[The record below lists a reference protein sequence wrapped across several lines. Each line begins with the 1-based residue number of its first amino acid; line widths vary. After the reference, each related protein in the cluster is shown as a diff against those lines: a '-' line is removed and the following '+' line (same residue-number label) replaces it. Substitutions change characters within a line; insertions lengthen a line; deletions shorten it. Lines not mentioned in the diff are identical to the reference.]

1 MLAFDDEF
9 RLTSSRNCC
18 ALWADEPTFKRVRFS
33 VNTQILSNRPKGSNP
48 LHEFAELELCERE
61 RDQIE
66 SACRRL
72 CGSGELRHRAAA
84 DRLPAPLIRPRRLP
98 GAVTGSYCEFND
110 LVEFGWRAPL
120 ALMVAL
126 MIPQI
131 IAGLAA
137 GRDRQV

>member
-1 MLAFDDEF
+1 MHSRRTTPVQRQGWLQMLAFDDEF

-66 SACRRL
+66 AACRRAFADRA
-72 CGSGELRHRAAA
+72 SPDIELRPTDFQRH
-84 DRLPAPLIRPRRLP
+84 
-98 GAVTGSYCEFND
+98 
-110 LVEFGWRAPL
+110 
-120 ALMVAL
+120 
-126 MIPQI
+126 
-131 IAGLAA
+131 
-137 GRDRQV
+137 

>member
-66 SACRRL
+66 SACRRAFAERA
-72 CGSGELRHRAAA
+72 SSDIELRPTDFQHH
-84 DRLPAPLIRPRRLP
+84 
-98 GAVTGSYCEFND
+98 
-110 LVEFGWRAPL
+110 
-120 ALMVAL
+120 
-126 MIPQI
+126 
-131 IAGLAA
+131 
-137 GRDRQV
+137 